1 MPISKRYANLLS
13 PITIGNNI
21 IKNRMIFPNA
31 SPHVLQGPE
40 TFPAEGF
47 RAFYANVA
55 KNGAAIVTIAEWNDP
70 TQHIGPVE
78 MDMTHM
84 QSFDM
89 KDPSVHNY
97 FSQLAEE
104 IHFHGSKL
112 LVETS
117 VDMPEGYSLNG
128 GMDAGPLG
136 GEDIDYSGEDP
147 LVDGT
152 MPGAM
157 SFVLPKDMD
166 PADLEMRSHGTQ
178 SGSAQNASQ
187 GDDARGNQEI
197 CSENAP
203 VPEPGL

>member
-21 IKNRMIFPNA
+21 IKNRMIYPNA

-70 TQHIGPVE
+70 TQHIGPAE

-112 LVETS
+112 L
-117 VDMPEGYSLNG
+117 
-128 GMDAGPLG
+128 
-136 GEDIDYSGEDP
+136 
-147 LVDGT
+147 
-152 MPGAM
+152 
-157 SFVLPKDMD
+157 FVLCLMKRHTPHTHRYHSR
-166 PADLEMRSHGTQ
+166 PRCTRFACTYPRGYCLRWYAHSFRRSIPRCPDGPE
-178 SGSAQNASQ
+178 S
-187 GDDARGNQEI
+187 R
-197 CSENAP
+197 P
-203 VPEPGL
+203 VPSRSR